1 MCLQTGQNLRYLHHK
16 LRKKM
21 MDQHTVW
28 IAFGLTMIAGL
39 STGIGSLI
47 ALMAR
52 RTNTK
57 FLCASLG
64 FSAGVMLYVSF
75 MEMIPAAKEELV
87 MYFGEKTGTLALLL
101 AFFGGIG
108 LIALIDLL
116 IPETTNPHGMQGV
129 EDMGKPDN
137 RHQSLHRAGI
147 VVALSLAIH
156 NFPEGIATFTS
167 ALSGLSVAIPITVA
181 IAIHNIP
188 EGIAVSVPIYHATG
202 NKRKA
207 FRLSFLSGLAEPA
220 GALIAYLFLMPFW
233 SPLIN
238 GAVLAAVAGIMVYI
252 SLDELLPASE
262 KYGEHHTSISG
273 LIAGMIVMALSLFLF
288 I

>member
-1 MCLQTGQNLRYLHHK
+1 MQKNFREQTIVILSQN
-16 LRKKM
+16 M
-21 MDQHTVW
+21 IW
-28 IAFGLTMIAGL
+28 IAFGLTIIAGL

-47 ALMAR
+47 ALLAK

-57 FLCASLG
+57 FLCVSLG

-75 MEMIPAAKEELV
+75 MDLIPEAKTEL
-87 MYFGEKTGTLALLL
+87 MHHFEQCEKTGTLSLIL

-116 IPETTNPHGMQGV
+116 IPKMNNPHELKSI
-129 EDMGKPDN
+129 EDMGNPEN
-137 RHQSLHRAGI
+137 RSLLRAGI
-147 VVALSLAIH
+147 LVALSLAIH
-156 NFPEGIATFTS
+156 NFPEGIAVFTS
-167 ALSGLSVAIPITVA
+167 TLSGFSVAIPITVA

-207 FRLSFLSGLAEPA
+207 FWMSFLSGLTEPI

-238 GAVLAAVAGIMVYI
+238 GIVLAAVAGIMVYI
-252 SLDELLPASE
+252 SLDELLPTAE
-262 KYGEHHTSISG
+262 KYGEHHISISG
-273 LIAGMIVMALSLFLF
+273 LIVGMIVMALSLFLF